1 MATDDDKAEKKD
13 TEEKADEKAEKA
25 DEKAEKAEASADDAE
40 KAKASAEDEGD
51 DESEDESDDA
61 DEAEEAAE
69 EKAAEKEAA
78 AAPKKA
84 ESEPPPDPAPERMR
98 RARARGDRGVSPPPP
113 AASLGRSVILFVLVF
128 VTLAAGFAFLSSN
141 DPFSE
146 RNVPKWRKGQ
156 KVQLNIT
163 LDPRD
168 DLKLSCASKTVI
180 EGKRCEFEAKNQ
192 KFAGPLD
199 DKVMLRPYTTTDG
212 VQFLAAGLWSQPD
225 LEKAKRPRER
235 FTVSCQLTVDGS
247 VASPAIRWD
256 PAGSWNEKNQ
266 SWFAGSV
273 SDCKVQPNA
282 N

>member
-1 MATDDDKAEKKD
+1 
-13 TEEKADEKAEKA
+13 DEKAEKESTEDKA
-25 DEKAEKAEASADDAE
+25 EEKAEEKAEKAEASADDAE
-40 KAKASAEDEGD
+40 ETKAAAEDEGD
-51 DESEDESDDA
+51 DESEDESDEA
-61 DEAEEAAE
+61 DEAEE
-69 EKAAEKEAA
+69 KAA

-84 ESEPPPDPAPERMR
+84 KEPEAEAAAPDPAPERMR
-98 RARARGDRGVSPPPP
+98 RARARGDRGASPPPP
-113 AASLGRSVILFVLVF
+113 AASLGRSVALFVGVF
-128 VTLAAGFAFLSSN
+128 VTLAAGFAFLSSS
-141 DPFSE
+141 DPFSQ
-146 RNVPKWRKGQ
+146 NNAPKWRKGQ

-199 DKVMLRPYTTTDG
+199 DKAMLRPYTTTDG

-225 LEKAKRPRER
+225 LEKGKRPRER
-235 FTVSCQLTVDGS
+235 FTVSCSLTVDGS

-266 SWFAGSV
+266 SWFAGAV
-273 SDCKVQPNA
+273 TDCKVQPDSN
-282 N
+282 

>member
-1 MATDDDKAEKKD
+1 MATDDDKAEKEG
-13 TEEKADEKAEKA
+13 TEEKAGKAEEKAG
-25 DEKAEKAEASADDAE
+25 KAEASADEADE
-40 KAKASAEDEGD
+40 AKTAAAPVAEDEGD
-51 DESEDESDDA
+51 DGAEDESDEA
-61 DEAEEAAE
+61 DEPAEEKAAE
-69 EKAAEKEAA
+69 EKAAA
-78 AAPKKA
+78 KKA
-84 ESEPPPDPAPERMR
+84 ESEPPPPDPAPERMR
-98 RARARGDRGVSPPPP
+98 RARARGDRAVSPPPP
-113 AASLGRSVILFVLVF
+113 AASLGKSVILFVLVF

-168 DLKLSCASKTVI
+168 DLKLSCASKTVV

-199 DKVMLRPYTTTDG
+199 DKAMLRPYTTTDG

-225 LEKAKRPRER
+225 LEKGKRPRER

-273 SDCKVQPNA
+273 SDCKIQAEN
-282 N
+282 

>member
-1 MATDDDKAEKKD
+1 MATD
-13 TEEKADEKAEKA
+13 DEKAEKENTEDKPEDKA
-25 DEKAEKAEASADDAE
+25 EEKAEEKAEKAEASADEAE
-40 KAKASAEDEGD
+40 ATKAAAEDEGD
-51 DESEDESDDA
+51 DEAEDESD
-61 DEAEEAAE
+61 ESEESEDAAE
-69 EKAAEKEAA
+69 EKAA

-84 ESEPPPDPAPERMR
+84 KEAEAAAPDPAPERMR

-113 AASLGRSVILFVLVF
+113 AASLGRSVALFIGVF

-141 DPFSE
+141 DPFSQ
-146 RNVPKWRKGQ
+146 NNAPKWRKGQ

-199 DKVMLRPYTTTDG
+199 DKSMLRPYTTTDG
-212 VQFLAAGLWSQPD
+212 VQFLAAGLWSQAD
-225 LEKAKRPRER
+225 LEKGKRPRER
-235 FTVSCQLTVDGS
+235 FTVSCSLTVDGS

-273 SDCKVQPNA
+273 SDCKVQPDR
-282 N
+282 

>member
-1 MATDDDKAEKKD
+1 MATD
-13 TEEKADEKAEKA
+13 DEKAEKESTEDSAA
-25 DEKAEKAEASADDAE
+25 DSAAKKAEEQAEKAEASADDADE
-40 KAKASAEDEGD
+40 TKAAAEEAG
-51 DESEDESDDA
+51 DESDDA
-61 DEAEEAAE
+61 DEAEEDAAE
-69 EKAAEKEAA
+69 EKAAAAPEKADEPEAA
-78 AAPKKA
+78 
-84 ESEPPPDPAPERMR
+84 PDPAPERMR
-98 RARARGDRGVSPPPP
+98 RARARGDRAVSPPPP
-113 AASLGRSVILFVLVF
+113 AASLGRSVILFVAVF

-141 DPFSE
+141 DPFSQSSA
-146 RNVPKWRKGQ
+146 PKWRKGQ

-199 DKVMLRPYTTTDG
+199 DKSMLRPYTTTDG

-225 LEKAKRPRER
+225 LEKGKRPRER

-266 SWFAGSV
+266 AWFAGSV
-273 SDCKVQPNA
+273 SDCKVQAEN
-282 N
+282 